1 MNISKARGQGT
12 VAERQNYLCFPRI
25 FVYRGDVEFQGGVR
39 HFVGRRTPRRQR
51 IELKCRLLCQ
61 HAVRLTVRESIPDKI
76 SGFARLYDRI
86 FLCHPWTTVL
96 LFAAGIGFFGLHLKD
111 FRMDASSDSLV
122 LENDS
127 DLKYYETTR
136 ALFGTDDYIILAL
149 SVRKSVISED
159 VLRMID
165 NLSNELRKL
174 PSIESVN
181 SILTVPLFESP
192 KITLYEMGSHF
203 QTLLM
208 PSCNRQL
215 AYRELTTSPLWRNN
229 LLSEDGS
236 TTSIILTMKPDER
249 FKSLSEERYR
259 LRRKKAEG
267 TLTGGE
273 AARLARVSREYGTR
287 HAEISARRRAD
298 VRAIRDILR
307 KYRSPS
313 YEFAESG
320 LPVIVADMVSYIE
333 RDILV
338 FGIAVVLFL
347 GCVLAFV
354 FHQLKWI
361 LLPLVTCLIPVI
373 FMMGYL
379 GLTGWETTVVTANF
393 SSLLLIVAMQNS
405 IYLVVRFREIHARFP
420 GMDKKE
426 ILFQSVRQISVP
438 CFYTSATQVAG
449 FATLV
454 ISGIRP
460 VIDFGILMSIGLSLA
475 YAVNFTFFPAAILLF
490 PKGAPPPRHLAT
502 LDKSPVAFLA
512 SFTRQNRMVIG
523 TLAAAVL
530 GIGATGIL
538 RLRVENRFIDY
549 FRKSTPISRG
559 LTTIDNRLGGTT
571 SLEVVLNGERADF
584 WLDPQNLETLRK
596 IHSYIEGL
604 PNVGK
609 VSSLYSLIEI
619 LTRVNNGVPPNKF
632 VLNVARATLSDRMQ
646 QAYLHPYVTKDF
658 SQARVFVRIRE
669 SSPTLNRDA
678 MLQHLR
684 GYLRNDLRLPEN
696 EAHITGLFVLYN
708 NLLKSLFD
716 SQIKT
721 LGLVFLV
728 IYLMLVGLF
737 RSPYLALIAIGPA
750 VLPVILILGTMG
762 WLNIS
767 LDMMTIMIASVTCGI
782 AVDNMIQY
790 TFRYRQEFAK
800 DGSYIGAMFRS
811 HNSIGL
817 AILYA
822 SLTIIAGF
830 GILALSN
837 FIPTIYFGLFTS
849 LAMAA
854 GFSGSLTLLPMLLSL
869 LKPFGPACS
878 ATAGLSDSPR

>member
-1 MNISKARGQGT
+1 M
-12 VAERQNYLCFPRI
+12 P
-25 FVYRGDVEFQGGVR
+25 GDN
-39 HFVGRRTPRRQR
+39 
-51 IELKCRLLCQ
+51 
-61 HAVRLTVRESIPDKI
+61 I
-76 SGFARLYDRI
+76 SGFARLYERI
-86 FLCHPWTTVL
+86 FLRHPLVIVL
-96 LFAAGIGFFGLHLKD
+96 LFAAGIFFFGYHLKD

-122 LENDS
+122 LENDA
-127 DLKYYETTR
+127 DLKYYEATR
-136 ALFGTDDYIILAL
+136 ALFGTDDYIILAV
-149 SVRKSVISED
+149 SVRGSVISED

-165 NLSNELRKL
+165 NLSSELKKL

-192 KITLYEMGSHF
+192 KISLYEMGSKYK
-203 QTLLM
+203 TLLM
-208 PSCNRQL
+208 PSCDRRL

-229 LLSEDGS
+229 LLSEDGT
-236 TTSIILTMKPDER
+236 TTSIVLTMRPDSVY
-249 FKSLSEERYR
+249 KSLGEERYR
-259 LRRKKAEG
+259 LRKKKAEG
-267 TLTGGE
+267 ALTGDE
-273 AARLARVSREYGTR
+273 ARRLAVVSREYEAR
-287 HAEISARRRAD
+287 HAEISAHRRTD
-298 VRAIRDILR
+298 VRAIRQILE

-320 LPVIVADMVSYIE
+320 LPMIVADMVSYIE

-338 FGIAVVLFL
+338 FGVAVVLFL

-354 FHQLKWI
+354 FRLPKWV
-361 LLPLVTCLIPVI
+361 LLPLVTCLIPVV

-420 GMDKKE
+420 GMEKKE
-426 ILFQSVRQISVP
+426 ILLLSVRQISVP

-490 PKGAPPPRHLAT
+490 PKGAPPPKHLAT

-512 SFTRQNRMVIG
+512 SFTQRNRLAIG
-523 TLAAAVL
+523 ILAVTVL
-530 GIGATGIL
+530 GIGTSGIV
-538 RLRVENRFIDY
+538 RLKVENRFIDY
-549 FRKSTPISRG
+549 FRKSTPISQG
-559 LTTIDNRLGGTT
+559 LRTIDNRLGGTT
-571 SLEVVLNGERADF
+571 SLEVVLDGRQPDF
-584 WLDPQNLETLRK
+584 WLEPQNLETLRK
-596 IHSYIEGL
+596 IHNYIEGL

-619 LTRVNNGVPPNKF
+619 LTRVNNGIPPNKF
-632 VLNVARATLSDRMQ
+632 VLNVARTSLSTRMQ
-646 QAYLHPYVTKDF
+646 ETYLLPYVTKDF
-658 SQARVFVRIRE
+658 SRARVFVRIRE

-678 MLQHLR
+678 MLRQLHA
-684 GYLRNDLRLPEN
+684 YLHDDLGLPEN
-696 EAHITGLFVLYN
+696 EARITGLFVLYN

-728 IYLMLVGLF
+728 IYLMLLGLF

-790 TFRYRQEFAK
+790 TFRYREEFGRAG
-800 DGSYIGAMFRS
+800 DYRTAMFRS

-869 LKPFGPACS
+869 LKPFGRA
-878 ATAGLSDSPR
+878 RR

>member
-1 MNISKARGQGT
+1 MRDSLPQANSM
-12 VAERQNYLCFPRI
+12 
-25 FVYRGDVEFQGGVR
+25 
-39 HFVGRRTPRRQR
+39 
-51 IELKCRLLCQ
+51 
-61 HAVRLTVRESIPDKI
+61 
-76 SGFARLYDRI
+76 FARLYEKV
-86 FLCHPWTTVL
+86 FLRLPLVVVL
-96 LFAAGIGFFGLHLKD
+96 FYLAGILFFGYHIKN

-122 LENDS
+122 LENDA
-127 DLKYYETTR
+127 DLKYYEATR
-136 ALFGTDDYIILAL
+136 ELFGTDDYIILAIAL
-149 SVRKSVISED
+149 HKSVISDD

-165 NLSNELRKL
+165 EMSKELQKL

-192 KITLYEMGSHF
+192 KITLYEMGSNYK
-203 QTLLM
+203 TLFM
-208 PSCNRQL
+208 PSCDRQL

-229 LLSEDGS
+229 LLSEDGR
-236 TTSIILTMKPDER
+236 TTSIVLTMKPD
-249 FKSLSEERYR
+249 KAYNALGQERYR

-267 TLTGGE
+267 TLTSVE
-273 AARLARVSREYGTR
+273 ATRLALVSRQYNAR
-287 HAEISARRRAD
+287 HAEISAQRRSD
-298 VRAIRDILR
+298 VKAIRAILQ

-313 YEFAESG
+313 YNIAESG
-320 LPVIVADMVSYIE
+320 LPMIVADMVSYIE
-333 RDILV
+333 RDIWI

-347 GCVLAFV
+347 GGVLTFV
-354 FHQLKWI
+354 FRLPKWV
-361 LLPLVTCLIPVI
+361 LLPLVTCLIPVV

-379 GLTGWETTVVTANF
+379 GLTGWETTVVTSNF
-393 SSLLLIVAMQNS
+393 SSLLLIVSMQNS

-420 GMDKKE
+420 EMDKKE

-475 YAVNFTFFPAAILLF
+475 YFVNFTFFPAAILLF
-490 PKGAPPPRHLAT
+490 PKGSQPPRHLAT
-502 LDKSPVAFLA
+502 LEKSPVAFLA
-512 SFTRQNRMVIG
+512 SFTQRNRLVIG

-530 GIGATGIL
+530 VIGATGMM
-538 RLRVENRFIDY
+538 RLKVENRFIDY
-549 FRKSTPISRG
+549 FRKSTPISQG
-559 LTTIDNRLGGTT
+559 LMLIDNRLGGTT
-571 SLEVVLNGERADF
+571 SLEVVLNGKQPDY
-584 WLDPQNLETLRK
+584 WLEPQNLERLRK
-596 IHSYIEGL
+596 IHRYIEGM

-609 VSSLYSLIEI
+609 VSSLYSLLEI
-619 LTRVNNGVPPNKF
+619 LTRVNDGVPPNKF
-632 VLNVARATLSDRMQ
+632 VLNIARASLSDRMQ
-646 QAYLHPYVTKDF
+646 QAYLLPYVTKDF

-669 SSPTLNRDA
+669 SSPTLSRDA
-678 MLQHLR
+678 MLQQLHS
-684 GYLRNDLRLPEN
+684 YLRNDLELPDDEVR
-696 EAHITGLFVLYN
+696 ITGLFVLYN

-737 RSPYLALIAIGPA
+737 RSLYLALIAIGPA
-750 VLPVILILGTMG
+750 VLPVFLILGTMG

-790 TFRYRQEFAK
+790 TFRYREEFAK
-800 DGSYIGAMFRS
+800 DGSYAAATFRS

-830 GILALSN
+830 GILALSR
-837 FIPTIYFGLFTS
+837 FIPTIYFGIFTS
-849 LAMAA
+849 MAMAA

-869 LKPFGPACS
+869 LKPFGRAH
-878 ATAGLSDSPR
+878 T